1 MPSGTRYKQLT
12 PRFARPL
19 GQGIIRNVLLHAQYE
34 DASGDDAAG
43 RRSEHTEEG
52 DSLGLSEEEGY
63 S

>member
-1 MPSGTRYKQLT
+1 
-12 PRFARPL
+12 
-19 GQGIIRNVLLHAQYE
+19 VLLHAQYE